1 MGYRKSGGKRADHL
15 RWGLIK
21 FTTPKTRKE
30 EGEIRPGMTQQE
42 VADLMGI
49 SYQNV
54 QQIERSAIQ
63 KLQQAF
69 GVLRVT
75 KVPGS
80 GGRGRRALRFTLED
94 TPEAAE
100 WRRVLQNDADSVRT
114 TLKGDKSRYVV
125 CFPAI
130 RAGGI

>member
-30 EGEIRPGMTQQE
+30 EGGIRPGMTQQE

-69 GVLRVT
+69 GVLQVT
-75 KVPGS
+75 KTPGKTKPRLQFS
-80 GGRGRRALRFTLED
+80 LED

-100 WRRVLQNDADSVRT
+100 WRQVLREDSDSVRLRPKMRFAWYLPMLET
-114 TLKGDKSRYVV
+114 EK
-125 CFPAI
+125 A
-130 RAGGI
+130 